1 MRPCLCDVFANHGSH
16 RANSGSA
23 RLCGMK
29 FPASQ
34 HRSPRRFPHPI
45 NVLALLVVSLPLC
58 ANALDRT
65 AQRARFGAALAAS
78 ESGRGDDWKR
88 LAVGLEEYPLFPY
101 LEYNAITRSKQPLQ
115 RDEVDAFL
123 KRWPGTL
130 PTRDLRDR
138 WLRQLGKNGDWEPF
152 LADWETTPARD
163 LVCLHLQAQ
172 LATGVKVDF
181 TKQVEPLWLQTNPSP
196 GACASVFANAQ
207 RTSQLNGA
215 TIWQRIELAADAGK
229 DATIRD
235 AAMLLDVPDRVDALR
250 IADAIANPAATLAK
264 ASTWPD
270 QPRNRDAISHGLRRY
285 ARRNSGAAETLW
297 ASLQDKFKWDAD
309 QKNRILNA
317 IAVYRSTSYSDDA
330 LARLKALPEEA
341 ADDVSREW
349 LVRTALASGD
359 YEATLKAL
367 LTMAAEQLSDP
378 RWRYLQARMLSKLK
392 RDDEARPLYVALS
405 REANFHGFLAA
416 DLIDAPYSICPVKL
430 VEDKPAEQR
439 IAEQS
444 DLLRAFE
451 FHALGKAVEARRE
464 WDFALSRFDDRQR
477 LLAADLAYRSGWYD
491 RAVFALS
498 GNPETQRMY
507 AQRFPLGERVNVIRE
522 SRSAGIDPS
531 WAYGIIRAESAW
543 MSDARSHAN
552 AYGLMQLLPG
562 TAKRVAS
569 AYDIPFSGS
578 GTALF
583 DPDLNIRLGTR
594 YLGMMAQRYD
604 GSPWLASAAY
614 NAGEA
619 PVNRWLEMRGSF
631 EPDFFIETIPYKET
645 REYVSRVLAF
655 SVIYDWELNGKVS
668 PLSSKLPRI
677 GQAYVAPNDTSARK
691 AIVCATTPAPTRDVD
706 ADSASPAAP
715 VAGSSEPV
723 AMESQP

>member
-1 MRPCLCDVFANHGSH
+1 
-16 RANSGSA
+16 
-23 RLCGMK
+23 MK
-29 FPASQ
+29 FS
-34 HRSPRRFPHPI
+34 SPMHPFPYRF
-45 NVLALLVVSLPLC
+45 LALFAVVATLLPL
-58 ANALDRT
+58 AADAVDRT

-78 ESGRGDDWKR
+78 ETGRDDWR
-88 LAVGLEEYPLFPY
+88 PLAIGLEDYPLFPY
-101 LEYNAITRSKQPLQ
+101 LEYNSITRSKQPLQ
-115 RDEVDAFL
+115 RDEVEAFL
-123 KRWPGTL
+123 KRWPDTL

-138 WLRQLGKNGDWEPF
+138 WLRQLGKAGDWRTF
-152 LADWETTPARD
+152 LADFEATPARD
-163 LVCLHLQAQ
+163 IACLHLQAQ
-172 LATGVKVDF
+172 IATNVKIDYAR
-181 TKQVEPLWLQTNPSP
+181 QVEPLWLQANPSP
-196 GACASVFANAQ
+196 DACASVFANAQ
-207 RTSQLNGA
+207 RSGHLDRA
-215 TIWQRIELAADAGK
+215 KIWQRIDLAAETGK
-229 DATIRD
+229 SETIRD
-235 AAMLLDVPDRVDALR
+235 AAALLDASNRVEALR
-250 IADAIANPAATLAK
+250 IADAIANPAGTLAK
-264 ASTWPD
+264 VSTWQD
-270 QPRNRDAISHGLRRY
+270 QPRNRDAISHGLRRQ

-297 ASLQDKFKWDAD
+297 MSLKDEFKWDAD

-317 IAVYRSTSYSDDA
+317 IAVYRSTNYSDDA
-330 LARLKALPEEA
+330 LARLKALPDEA

-367 LTMAAEQLSDP
+367 RSMQGKQREDE
-378 RWRYLQARMLSKLK
+378 RWRYLEARMLTKLK
-392 RDDEARPLYVALS
+392 RDEEARPVYVALA

-416 DLIDAPYSICPVKL
+416 DWIDAPYSLCPVAL
-430 VEDKPAEQR
+430 ADDKPADQR
-439 IAEQS
+439 IADQP

-451 FHALGKAVEARRE
+451 FHALGKSPEARRE
-464 WDFALSRFDDRQR
+464 WDFALTKFDDTQR
-477 LLAADLAYRSGWYD
+477 RIAADLAYRSGWYD

-507 AQRFPLGERVNVIRE
+507 EQRFPLGERNRVVRE
-522 SRSAGIDPS
+522 SRIAGIDPS

-569 AYDIPFSGS
+569 AYNIPFSGS

-583 DPDLNIRLGTR
+583 DTDLNIQLGTR
-594 YLGMMAQRYD
+594 YLGMMSKRYD

-619 PVNRWLEMRGSF
+619 PVNRWLAARGSF

-655 SVIYDWELNGKVS
+655 SVIYDWQLNKKVT

-677 GQAYVAPNDTSARK
+677 GQVYVAPNDKSARK
-691 AIVCATTPAPTRDVD
+691 AVICATANAPAGD
-706 ADSASPAAP
+706 ADGNLVSPPAA
-715 VAGSSEPV
+715 VIGSSEPV
-723 AMESQP
+723 AMEPQP